1 MNGEGKQFQGGRM
14 AYIIVLCLERLGID
28 KTARL
33 MQSERGGC
41 NDEER
46 SSDQLLRILKGDWR
60 LKYLIFIV

>member
-1 MNGEGKQFQGGRM
+1 M
-14 AYIIVLCLERLGID
+14 AYIIVLCLEILGID

-41 NDEER
+41 DDEER